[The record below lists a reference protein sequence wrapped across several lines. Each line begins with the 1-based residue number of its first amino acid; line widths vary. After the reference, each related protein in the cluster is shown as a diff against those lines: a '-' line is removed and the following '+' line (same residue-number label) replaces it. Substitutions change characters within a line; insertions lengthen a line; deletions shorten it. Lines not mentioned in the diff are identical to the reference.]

1 MIRATADIFYLT
13 LGTTSGSG
21 AAAIGYAAMQQQ
33 QPVIN
38 SSTLVPIGI
47 LLSGIALSATLAW
60 KSSSQQTRLQMRV
73 EQLEEKMKRN
83 EGKKCCKKRG

>member
-1 MIRATADIFYLT
+1 MINFLTNDIFFLA

-60 KSSSQQTRLQMRV
+60 KSSSSQTRLQMKV
-73 EQLEEKMKRN
+73 EHLEERVIRL
-83 EGKKCCKKRG
+83 EGRKCCKQR

>member
-1 MIRATADIFYLT
+1 MINLTTDIFFLA

-33 QPVIN
+33 QPVMN

-60 KSSSQQTRLQMRV
+60 KSSSMQTRLEMKI
-73 EQLEEKMKRN
+73 EQLEEKIKRL
-83 EGKKCCKKRG
+83 EDKKCCKHK

>member
-1 MIRATADIFYLT
+1 MIRATADIIFLT
-13 LGTTSGSG
+13 IGTTSGSG

-33 QPVIN
+33 QTVLN

-60 KSSSQQTRLQMRV
+60 KSSSMQTRLQMKV
-73 EQLEEKMKRN
+73 EHLEERVRRL
-83 EGKKCCKKRG
+83 EGKKCCKQR

>member
-1 MIRATADIFYLT
+1 MINLTTDIFFLA

-33 QPVIN
+33 QTVMN

-60 KSSSQQTRLQMRV
+60 KSSSMQTRLEMKI
-73 EQLEEKMKRN
+73 EQLEEKIDKL
-83 EGKKCCKKRG
+83 EGKKCCKRK

>member
-1 MIRATADIFYLT
+1 MINLTTDIFFLA

-21 AAAIGYAAMQQQ
+21 AAAIGYAVMQQQ
-33 QPVIN
+33 QTVMN

-60 KSSSQQTRLQMRV
+60 KSSSMQTRLEMKIER
-73 EQLEEKMKRN
+73 LEEKIDKL
-83 EGKKCCKKRG
+83 EGKKCCKRK

>member
-1 MIRATADIFYLT
+1 MIKTTADILFLAI
-13 LGTTSGSG
+13 GTTSSSG

-33 QPVIN
+33 QTVMN

-60 KSSSQQTRLQMRV
+60 KSSSMQTRLQMKI
-73 EQLEEKMKRN
+73 EHLEKRIDRLEN
-83 EGKKCCKKRG
+83 KKC